1 MFQDENCGSSK
12 SDFGH
17 LHAEDAHHTWQQ
29 MQPVMNYTAVCSC
42 LLVVRWAARH
52 VLVANP
58 GTSSVG
64 RPKTRLHTFEAVP
77 RSWNAAAAI

>member
-1 MFQDENCGSSK
+1 MKIPQ
-12 SDFGH
+12 
-17 LHAEDAHHTWQQ
+17 LHHRISATYTRRMRTTLGTQ
-29 MQPVMNYTAVCSC
+29 MQPVMNCTAVCSC